1 MSSTPHAE
9 GPISGPGAVQAI
21 RSGDV
26 PALRRLLASDPAL
39 ATARVDGSRT
49 LLHVATDWPGH
60 FPNVAETI
68 AALVDAG
75 ADVNAPFGGDQP
87 EHQER
92 GEHDEHGEHGE
103 YGESDER
110 GARGGHA
117 ETPLHW
123 AASSDDVEALDA
135 LLDAGADIEARGAVI
150 AGGTALA
157 DAVAFAQ
164 WEAARRLVARGAAV
178 EPRHAAALGLL
189 DQVTVSGQDEVDLAF
204 WYACHGGRR
213 QVAEHLLARGAT
225 VDWVPSW
232 EPLTPL
238 DAAERHGF
246 TAVAAW
252 LRSMGAHSY
261 QDL

>member
-1 MSSTPHAE
+1 MSEHS
-9 GPISGPGAVQAI
+9 AVQAI

-39 ATARVDGSRT
+39 ATARVDGART

-68 AALVDAG
+68 GALVDAG
-75 ADVNAPFGGDQP
+75 ADVNAPFGA
-87 EHQER
+87 EHAER
-92 GEHDEHGEHGE
+92 GERGDHG
-103 YGESDER
+103 
-110 GARGGHA
+110 GAYAGHA

-123 AASSDDVEALDA
+123 AASNDDVEALDA

-164 WEAARRLVARGAAV
+164 WGAARRLVARGATV

-189 DQVTVSGQDEVDLAF
+189 DQVTVSGQGEVDLAF
-204 WYACHGGRR
+204 WYACHGGQG
-213 QVAEHLLARGAT
+213 QVAEHLAERGAT
-225 VDWVPSW
+225 VDWVPPW

-238 DAAERHGF
+238 DAAERQGF

-252 LRSMGAHSY
+252 LRGLGARSY

>member
-1 MSSTPHAE
+1 MSEHS
-9 GPISGPGAVQAI
+9 AVQAI

-68 AALVDAG
+68 GALVDAG
-75 ADVNAPFGGDQP
+75 ADVNARFGTDQA
-87 EHQER
+87 EHLEPAPA
-92 GEHDEHGEHGE
+92 E
-103 YGESDER
+103 
-110 GARGGHA
+110 HA

-164 WEAARRLVARGAAV
+164 WGAARRLVARGATVA
-178 EPRHAAALGLL
+178 PRHAAALGLL
-189 DQVTVSGQDEVDLAF
+189 DQVTVSSQAEVDLAF
-204 WYACHGGRR
+204 WYSCHGGQG
-213 QVAEHLLARGAT
+213 QVAEYLAERGAT
-225 VDWVPSW
+225 VDWVPPW

-252 LRSMGAHSY
+252 LRGLGAHSY

>member
-1 MSSTPHAE
+1 MSEHS
-9 GPISGPGAVQAI
+9 AVQAI

-39 ATARVDGSRT
+39 ATARVDGART

-68 AALVDAG
+68 GALVDAG
-75 ADVNAPFGGDQP
+75 ADVNARFGTDQA
-87 EHQER
+87 EHLEPAAPA
-92 GEHDEHGEHGE
+92 EPALAEP
-103 YGESDER
+103 
-110 GARGGHA
+110 AAPAAHA

-164 WEAARRLVARGAAV
+164 WGAARRLVARGATVA
-178 EPRHAAALGLL
+178 PRHAAALGLL
-189 DQVTVSGQDEVDLAF
+189 DQVTVSGQAEVDLAF
-204 WYACHGGRR
+204 WYACHGGQS
-213 QVAEHLLARGAT
+213 QVAEHLAERGAT
-225 VDWVPSW
+225 VDWVPPW

-252 LRSMGAHSY
+252 LRGLGAHSY